1 MDEQLFAGYLLHFG
15 LTRQEA
21 LVYQKLLLKGK
32 QTGYEVAK
40 EAGISRSNAYS
51 SLAGLVEKGAAYLVE
66 ESAKRYI
73 PVRLEEFCENCIRRM
88 KAEEEWMVRNL
99 PEGQVDEEG
108 YITIEGEA
116 NIRDKVKNLIVSAKE
131 RVYLSCAVQV
141 LGEFQNE
148 LKQLASEEKK
158 VVIITDG
165 PFGMDGARVY
175 LTEDKGKQIGLIT
188 DSKYVL
194 SGEYGKGSMNTCLY
208 SGQNNFVLVFKTA
221 LANEIKLIEICRGE
235 EGRKQS

>member
-1 MDEQLFAGYLLHFG
+1 MDEQLFAEYLLHFG

-21 LVYQKLLLKGK
+21 LIYQKLLLKGK

-73 PVRLEEFCENCIRRM
+73 PVKLEEFCENCIRRM

-108 YITIEGEA
+108 YITIEGGA
-116 NIRDKVKNLIVSAKE
+116 NIRDKVKNLITSAKE
-131 RVYLSCAVQV
+131 RVYLS
-141 LGEFQNE
+141 
-148 LKQLASEEKK
+148 
-158 VVIITDG
+158 
-165 PFGMDGARVY
+165 
-175 LTEDKGKQIGLIT
+175 
-188 DSKYVL
+188 
-194 SGEYGKGSMNTCLY
+194 
-208 SGQNNFVLVFKTA
+208 
-221 LANEIKLIEICRGE
+221 
-235 EGRKQS
+235 

>member
-116 NIRDKVKNLIVSAKE
+116 NIRDKVKNLIASAKE

-165 PFGMDGARVY
+165 PFGMDGVRVY

-235 EGRKQS
+235 EGR

>member
-116 NIRDKVKNLIVSAKE
+116 NIRDKVKNLITSAKE

-208 SGQNNFVLVFKTA
+208 SGQNNFVMVFKTA
-221 LANEIKLIEICRGE
+221 LANEIQLIEIRKGE
-235 EGRKQS
+235 NQR

>member
-1 MDEQLFAGYLLHFG
+1 
-15 LTRQEA
+15 
-21 LVYQKLLLKGK
+21 
-32 QTGYEVAK
+32 
-40 EAGISRSNAYS
+40 
-51 SLAGLVEKGAAYLVE
+51 
-66 ESAKRYI
+66 
-73 PVRLEEFCENCIRRM
+73 
-88 KAEEEWMVRNL
+88 MVRNL

-116 NIRDKVKNLIVSAKE
+116 NIRDKVKNLIASAKE

-165 PFGMDGARVY
+165 LFGMDGARVY

-235 EGRKQS
+235 EGR